1 MKLMGF
7 SAVKFV
13 GPDNFPVWLKVTTK
27 SLEAVLERMENGECI
42 QDKYFADLLDTDTF
56 EKRYALLDKPEY
68 IRRALLDTIDGD
80 TLVEGLSILLLDYNS
95 VQKIMVG
102 PEVSPCVTS
111 TDEDAEEEVEE
122 EEGAADAPEEDA
134 EDESDDEET
143 EDDADEDDEE
153 AEDDADDTEEVAEEE
168 DEEICCTNCG
178 KVIHGQGFE
187 WFGMNYCSPECL
199 TEHEV
204 GAV

>member
-13 GPDNFPVWLKVTTK
+13 GPDNFPAWLKVTTK

-56 EKRYALLDKPEY
+56 EKRYALMDKPEY

-111 TDEDAEEEVEE
+111 TDEGTTYEDAEEEV
-122 EEGAADAPEEDA
+122 
-134 EDESDDEET
+134 
-143 EDDADEDDEE
+143 DADE
-153 AEDDADDTEEVAEEE
+153 EEVDDAEEE
-168 DEEICCTNCG
+168 VDDEVDEEEVNDAEEEVDDDDEEICCANCG
-178 KVIHGQGFE
+178 HVIHGRGFE

>member
-27 SLEAVLERMENGECI
+27 SLEAVLERMENGEYS
-42 QDKYFADLLDTDTF
+42 QDKYFADLLDTETF
-56 EKRYALLDKPEY
+56 EKRYALLDNPAY

-80 TLVEGLSILLLDYNS
+80 TLVEDIPILLLDYNS
-95 VQKIMVG
+95 VEAMMAAPPVAVEP
-102 PEVSPCVTS
+102 PE
-111 TDEDAEEEVEE
+111 EDAEEE
-122 EEGAADAPEEDA
+122 A
-134 EDESDDEET
+134 DDEET
-143 EDDADEDDEE
+143 EDDADADDDE
-153 AEDDADDTEEVAEEE
+153 ADDTEEVAEEE
-168 DEEICCTNCG
+168 EDEETCCANCG